1 MQLGLISDT
10 HGHVPHSVHEALAG
24 VDYILHAGDVG
35 PMDII
40 TELEAIAPVRA
51 VLGNT
56 DYGIALPESRVEKFW
71 GERILIH
78 HMVDVDYP
86 SQIVRELLKSET
98 PDIVVFG
105 HTHVPFDG
113 HRDGIRYIN
122 PGSASRP
129 RGGSPPSVAILDY
142 SDETPLVR
150 TIALVDS

>member
-56 DYGIALPESRVEKFW
+56 DYGIALPESRVEELG

-78 HMVDVDYP
+78 HIVDVDYP
-86 SQIVRELLKSET
+86 SEIVRELLKSET

-105 HTHVPFDG
+105 HTHVPFDD
-113 HRDGIRYIN
+113 HRGGIRYIN
-122 PGSASRP
+122 PGSASHP
-129 RGGSPPSVAILDY
+129 RGGSPPSVAILDFK
-142 SDETPLVR
+142 SG
-150 TIALVDS
+150 ALAVHHISLP

>member
-10 HGHVPHSVHEALAG
+10 HGHLPHSVHEALAG

-56 DYGIALPESRVEKFW
+56 DYGIALPESRVEEFW

-78 HMVDVDYP
+78 HIVDVDYP
-86 SQIVRELLKSET
+86 SQIMRELLKSET

-105 HTHVPFDG
+105 HTHVPFDD
-113 HRDGIRYIN
+113 HRGGIRYIN

-129 RGGSPPSVAILDY
+129 RGGSPPSVAILDFK
-142 SDETPLVR
+142 SG
-150 TIALVDS
+150 ALAVQQISLP